1 MDLAIAAGQNDS
13 LISQLSFQLPA
24 VATYARER
32 RLVQVVPQGANTFAP
47 NGNQVMTFNLTNNG
61 EGWLDPSSLRLSTD
75 FSARWSDL
83 ALRLQIAAKERS
95 AQGAEACCLP
105 IAGGVGAIGCLRM
118 HVHFVVLQLKRL
130 VQESPL
136 LHSLQCLA
144 CLANAHANEHSCRL
158 HRALGACSPCDAE
171 AIGCTC
177 ISFSLQTTWREHV
190 FFFFFF
196 FF

>member
-1 MDLAIAAGQNDS
+1 MLAPPVGAAVQRWLS
-13 LISQLSFQLPA
+13 LLQKGSLLGPGRPWIRPFSFSAACVVVL
-24 VATYARER
+24 R
-32 RLVQVVPQGANTFAP
+32 RLLMRLTMAPDFAADCREA
-47 NGNQVMTFNLTNNG
+47 VT
-61 EGWLDPSSLRLSTD
+61 STD

-83 ALRLQIAAKERS
+83 ALRLQIAAKGRS

-105 IAGGVGAIGCLRM
+105 IAGGIGAIGCLRM
-118 HVHFVVLQLKRL
+118 HVHFVVLQLKCL

-158 HRALGACSPCDAE
+158 HRALGDCSPCDAE

-177 ISFSLQTTWREHV
+177 ISFSLQ
-190 FFFFFF
+190 
-196 FF
+196 